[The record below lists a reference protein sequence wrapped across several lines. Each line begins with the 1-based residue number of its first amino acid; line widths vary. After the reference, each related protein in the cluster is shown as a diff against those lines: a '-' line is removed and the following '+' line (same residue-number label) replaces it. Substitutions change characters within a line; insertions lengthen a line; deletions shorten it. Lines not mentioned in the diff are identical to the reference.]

1 MIVLFKK
8 KNTFILFL
16 QAEERITHG
25 TEEVDGDD
33 LMAGLDELCEDDIS
47 MPSY

>member
-1 MIVLFKK
+1 MHV
-8 KNTFILFL
+8 
-16 QAEERITHG
+16 

-33 LMAGLDELCEDDIS
+33 LMVGLEDVCEDDIS